1 MLPDPYRGIWGGS
14 NCRDSIVQVT
24 STSVLFW
31 CPQFRVLCVIPLRA
45 YLRRRIANAAAL
57 LAAAR
62 PTSVIWSSWTRLLT
76 IAHRTLV
83 LAASSPSR
91 FRFEFISNYI
101 CIGESLCFHYAK
113 LCFVGWV
120 QGFNNSVQYPR
131 DFLKRTFEK
140 VRSMGGVCISD
151 EVQTGFGRT
160 GSNYWGFESAGVVP
174 DIGILCSL
182 CLCT

>member
-57 LAAAR
+57 LATAR
-62 PTSVIWSSWTRLLT
+62 PTSVIWSSWTRRLT

-91 FRFEFISNYI
+91 FRFEFEAIRVRV
-101 CIGESLCFHYAK
+101 
-113 LCFVGWV
+113 FVLERPCAFIMRRCKGYV
-120 QGFNNSVQYPR
+120 
-131 DFLKRTFEK
+131 LLT
-140 VRSMGGVCISD
+140 
-151 EVQTGFGRT
+151 TGCRASTTAFSTRAT
-160 GSNYWGFESAGVVP
+160 S
-174 DIGILCSL
+174 
-182 CLCT
+182 